1 MSQVDHTDPPCQEGE
16 ADGFPVPAP
25 SLGIDDLVVSP
36 DDVKLV
42 APSGRKSRLR
52 EMLVGIDALALAAA
66 WTLALFVL
74 GRANRETSQGLL
86 VVLGTTALGLW
97 LLSVQE
103 LYLARVSAI
112 RSVELSRLT
121 RAAVLA
127 AVGEILLARIFHVPA
142 RLTEAL
148 VGAALSL
155 VFLVTGR
162 SVFRA
167 YLAQARRNG
176 RYCRHVVIIGVSAEA
191 SDIVELIATHPES
204 GFRVDGVVGD
214 RSAALA
220 SGLAASW
227 LGPVEDTFDLLEKHR
242 AGGVIVVAGAI
253 PGQQLNGLVRGL
265 QERNIHIQLSS
276 GLRGIDFR
284 RLRANP
290 IAYEPLFYL
299 EAPVLARRQIA
310 LKRVLDLFLGV
321 LGLIIASP
329 LFVIVWIGIKVED
342 RGPLFFKQV
351 RIGRKGRPFTVYK
364 FRTMV
369 VDAEARLKELEEANE
384 RRGPLF
390 KMTRDPR
397 ITRIGKFLRDS
408 SLDELPQLINVVRGE
423 MSLVGPRPALPSEVA
438 QFDVELRDR
447 LKVKPGLTGLW
458 QVEARDNPS
467 FDAYRRLDLYYVE
480 NWSVSLDLIIMLA
493 TVEHVIARLISSV
506 FGHAANAERA
516 SIPTS

>member
-1 MSQVDHTDPPCQEGE
+1 
-16 ADGFPVPAP
+16 
-25 SLGIDDLVVSP
+25 
-36 DDVKLV
+36 
-42 APSGRKSRLR
+42 
-52 EMLVGIDALALAAA
+52 MLVGIDALALVVA

-227 LGPVEDTFDLLEKHR
+227 LGPVEDTFDLLDEAPRRRRDRRGGRHPRPTAQRPGPRPPGAQHPHPALERPAGHR
-242 AGGVIVVAGAI
+242 LPPP
-253 PGQQLNGLVRGL
+253 PGQP
-265 QERNIHIQLSS
+265 
-276 GLRGIDFR
+276 D
-284 RLRANP
+284 RLRAAVLSGGP
-290 IAYEPLFYL
+290 GPRP
-299 EAPVLARRQIA
+299 APDRPQAG
-310 LKRVLDLFLGV
+310 LDLVLGV

-329 LFVIVWIGIKVED
+329 IFLLVWIRIKVED

-351 RIGRKGRPFTVYK
+351 RIGRNGRPFTVYK

-408 SLDELPQLINVVRGE
+408 SLDELPQLINVV
-423 MSLVGPRPALPSEVA
+423 
-438 QFDVELRDR
+438 
-447 LKVKPGLTGLW
+447 
-458 QVEARDNPS
+458 EAR
-467 FDAYRRLDLYYVE
+467 
-480 NWSVSLDLIIMLA
+480 
-493 TVEHVIARLISSV
+493 
-506 FGHAANAERA
+506 
-516 SIPTS
+516 